1 MIREFGGA
9 SREIRSASRQLRN
22 AGWSRGRKMCASH
35 RCPTVTTLV
44 CALPHSW
51 AGLAQKDWEGATA
64 TAGKING
71 IRNGTWH
78 TPQVPQCGS
87 CVICAGRQLLSRSCR
102 TRRRAAAPQQALRRK
117 TGKERPRRRRSGYV
131 MPVTLS
137 GGKINGVRNGTGTRQ
152 VPSVRRVAM
161 RALSN
166 LGPASST
173 LRAGSLMR
181 ALAVHKTWVTAPKH
195 VERNERNNKK
205 PARCRSC
212 SAQECGSHHRPE

>member
-1 MIREFGGA
+1 MHCIVYFIFFFFNVTSTTEIYTLSLHDALPIYREFSGVIREFGGA

-22 AGWSRGRKMCASH
+22 AGWSRGRKMCASR

-87 CVICAGRQLLSRSCR
+87 CVICAGDR
-102 TRRRAAAPQQALRRK
+102 
-117 TGKERPRRRRSGYV
+117 
-131 MPVTLS
+131 
-137 GGKINGVRNGTGTRQ
+137 
-152 VPSVRRVAM
+152 
-161 RALSN
+161 
-166 LGPASST
+166 
-173 LRAGSLMR
+173 
-181 ALAVHKTWVTAPKH
+181 
-195 VERNERNNKK
+195 
-205 PARCRSC
+205 
-212 SAQECGSHHRPE
+212 